1 MESHLHPNEKRI
13 LKALA
18 ENPEDT
24 WYDPSGLE
32 SASNLKADAISRAV
46 SWLTTKGLVE
56 VSGKVKQ
63 EISLDKEGVEYLK
76 KGFPERRLMQKI
88 GKGSPIEE
96 LKKKEDPQVFN
107 IGFGWLRKKNLV
119 EVRDGFVKVKTNSE
133 TEDER
138 ILQKLGSGKL
148 LLDGL
153 SEGERKAVEMLK
165 SRQNVI
171 KVSEEKLFRF
181 KITKEGRKIAQTL
194 EEDESVSQLTPELIT
209 SGAWEGR
216 KFRPYD
222 VSVYVK
228 PTYLAKKHPLQV
240 EIQRVRDI
248 FQLMGFSEIKGG
260 FVESAFWNFDALF
273 TPQDHPARDMQDTF
287 YLKSPR
293 EIEIPDYEKFRK
305 NVSATHENGWTTGST
320 GWGYKWDGDLPKK
333 ALLRTH
339 TTVVTGRYLSM
350 ISEKDLPV
358 KVFSI
363 GKVFRNEA
371 LDYKHLPEFYQVEGI
386 VVDKNASFRHLLGIL
401 KEFYDQMGF
410 KKIRFRP
417 SYFPYTEM
425 SVEPEVFFEEKEE
438 WIELGGAGIFRPEVV
453 KPLLGFEC
461 PVLAW
466 GLGVDRVVA
475 LKLGLNDI
483 RNLYL
488 SDLEWLRKTKW
499 Q

>member
-1 MESHLHPNEKRI
+1 
-13 LKALA
+13 
-18 ENPEDT
+18 
-24 WYDPSGLE
+24 
-32 SASNLKADAISRAV
+32 
-46 SWLTTKGLVE
+46 
-56 VSGKVKQ
+56 
-63 EISLDKEGVEYLK
+63 
-76 KGFPERRLMQKI
+76 
-88 GKGSPIEE
+88 
-96 LKKKEDPQVFN
+96 
-107 IGFGWLRKKNLV
+107 
-119 EVRDGFVKVKTNSE
+119 
-133 TEDER
+133 
-138 ILQKLGSGKL
+138 
-148 LLDGL
+148 
-153 SEGERKAVEMLK
+153 
-165 SRQNVI
+165 
-171 KVSEEKLFRF
+171 
-181 KITKEGRKIAQTL
+181 
-194 EEDESVSQLTPELIT
+194 
-209 SGAWEGR
+209 
-216 KFRPYD
+216 
-222 VSVYVK
+222 
-228 PTYLAKKHPLQV
+228 
-240 EIQRVRDI
+240 
-248 FQLMGFSEIKGG
+248 
-260 FVESAFWNFDALF
+260 
-273 TPQDHPARDMQDTF
+273 
-287 YLKSPR
+287 
-293 EIEIPDYEKFRK
+293 
-305 NVSATHENGWTTGST
+305 
-320 GWGYKWDGDLPKK
+320 
-333 ALLRTH
+333 
-339 TTVVTGRYLSM
+339 M